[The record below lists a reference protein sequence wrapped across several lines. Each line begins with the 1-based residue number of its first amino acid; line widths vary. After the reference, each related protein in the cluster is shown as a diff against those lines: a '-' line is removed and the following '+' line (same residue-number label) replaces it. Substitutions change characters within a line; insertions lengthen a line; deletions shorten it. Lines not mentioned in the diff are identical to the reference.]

1 MDREVPDKVVSANKE
16 VTMVEEL
23 LVNIDDINTEQASS
37 QTEYMAVA
45 EGEDDNKVFRKFK
58 IKDIV
63 FLAMMSAAML
73 ITGAIMPLVG
83 QIPLFGIIQ
92 LTLGLQFSIFP
103 VIGMMKVRKPGALMF
118 ISLFCGA
125 LMVFMNTVMFL
136 CMMLCALVAE
146 TLALTIF
153 RGYKKNGAI
162 LLAGTIYFPL
172 TLPFLYIWYKYIY
185 TMTGEEGQAVSAFVG
200 SSPAL
205 AVGISLAV
213 IALCFFGSIIGM
225 VISKEL
231 KKSGV
236 MKK

>member
-1 MDREVPDKVVSANKE
+1 MMQRENPINNDFCLVK
-16 VTMVEEL
+16 EL
-23 LVNIDDINTEQASS
+23 LANIAEINAEQAENSS
-37 QTEYMAVA
+37 INATQTIVES
-45 EGEDDNKVFRKFK
+45 EDENKVFRKFK

-92 LTLGLQFSIFP
+92 LALGLQFSIFP
-103 VIGMMKVRKPGALMF
+103 VIGMMKVRKPGALVF

-125 LMVFMNTVMFL
+125 LMVFMNAVMFF
-136 CMMLCALVAE
+136 CMLLCALIAE
-146 TLALTIF
+146 SLVLLTF
-153 RGYKKNGAI
+153 RGYKNNGAS

-172 TLPFLYIWYKYIY
+172 TLPFLYVWYKYIY
-185 TMTGEEGQAVSAFVG
+185 TLTGEEGQAVSAFVG

-213 IALCFFGSIIGM
+213 IAVSFIGSLIGM
-225 VISKEL
+225 VVSKEL